1 MNQNNQDMFYNN
13 PGDNYTQFE
22 NAGHVGKP
30 VDPSPSMN
38 VNYGPSPDFNASEK
52 NERFVDGFGSTAS
65 TNLGYGSTI
74 RVNKPWKCS
83 IMGLC
88 RLTLLVS

>member
-1 MNQNNQDMFYNN
+1 MNQNNQDMYYNN

-22 NAGHVGKP
+22 NAGYVGKP

-38 VNYGPSPDFNASEK
+38 VNYGPSPDINASEK
-52 NERFVDGFGSTAS
+52 SERFIDGFQKFR
-65 TNLGYGSTI
+65 I
-74 RVNKPWKCS
+74 NKPWICS